1 MEFKE
6 FKSFVQN
13 SIEIIIADLDKL
25 QKIADETYAIRPSQ
39 PKQQVIVMPAPVP
52 GELFRILITLVLGDK

>member
-25 QKIADETYAIRPSQ
+25 QKIADETYAVRPSQ

-52 GELFRILITLVLGDK
+52 GKLFRILITLVLGDK